1 MTLATTYIKQP
12 NQKKQGKCEK
22 QKYFNTVGA
31 DIFDKEI
38 RKKKK
43 RQFSISIGGMHIE
56 KIKKI
61 KIFFMVKVR

>member
-1 MTLATTYIKQP
+1 MLNKQP

-38 RKKKK
+38 RRKKKK
-43 RQFSISIGGMHIE
+43 AILNKHWWNAHWENQE
-56 KIKKI
+56 N
-61 KIFFMVKVR
+61 